1 MCANRRSMRQWD
13 AVSNASNLW
22 ASLPSRSLCLQCRLR
37 RPKSPQ
43 TITMPWRLLTTLM
56 AFDHHEPTHRRSCS
70 HLSDSGAPPPNH
82 PSTMQASS
90 RRGGLNPSMR
100 FSFNSHGQDRTG
112 IQKWFVLES
121 WQSDS
126 DVIEHQ
132 EVVQARKHGMEM
144 RSWARSP
151 SS

>member
-1 MCANRRSMRQWD
+1 MLLMCANRRSMRQWD

-22 ASLPSRSLCLQCRLR
+22 ASLLSWSLCLQCRLR
-37 RPKSPQ
+37 RPKSPP

-70 HLSDSGAPPPNH
+70 LLSDSGAPPPNH

-100 FSFNSHGQDRTG
+100 FSIHTGKTGQEFKSGSCWNLGNLILTSPPSH
-112 IQKWFVLES
+112 IN
-121 WQSDS
+121 
-126 DVIEHQ
+126 
-132 EVVQARKHGMEM
+132 
-144 RSWARSP
+144 P
-151 SS
+151 STCSYEYLNP